1 MIRHAVKGQQ
11 TPNTFNRMNKQ
22 KTGAQPVYV
31 VDAFV
36 TKLYTGNPAAVC
48 VLPAS
53 APAKW
58 MRLVA
63 REMNL
68 SETAFLHGGEGR
80 YKLRWFT
87 PAVEV
92 DLCGHATLASTH
104 VLFETGRLAAGQT
117 VRFQTKSG
125 TLEARHGGEVIE
137 LDFPATP
144 SSVVKRPPL
153 GLLKAVGAPARAV
166 WQTKYDY
173 IVELESEGAVRG
185 LRPDIAALGRFGLR
199 GAIVTA
205 RSNGRPHDFVS
216 RFFAPGAGIDEDPV
230 TGSAHC
236 ALAPYWA
243 EKLGRTEFNAYQA
256 SARGGQMRVNLDGA
270 RVRLAGRAVTMLRG
284 ELLH

>member
-1 MIRHAVKGQQ
+1 MS
-11 TPNTFNRMNKQ
+11 KQ
-22 KTGAQPVYV
+22 KVGAQPVYV

-36 TKLYTGNPAAVC
+36 TRLYTGNPAAVC
-48 VLPAS
+48 VLPGP

-58 MRLVA
+58 MQLVA

-87 PAVEV
+87 PTVEV

-104 VLFETGRLAAGQT
+104 VLYETGALAAGQT
-117 VRFQTKSG
+117 VRFRTKSG
-125 TLEARHGGEVIE
+125 TLEARHGGEEIE
-137 LDFPATP
+137 IDLPASP
-144 SSVVKRPPL
+144 ASAVKRPPRE
-153 GLLKAVGAPARAV
+153 LLKAVGAPARAV
-166 WQTKYDY
+166 WQTKYEY
-173 IVELESEGAVRG
+173 IVELESEDAVRE
-185 LRPDIAALGRFGLR
+185 LRPDITALGRFGLR

-205 RSNGRPHDFVS
+205 RSNRRPYDFVS

-230 TGSAHC
+230 TGAAHC

-243 EKLGRTEFNAYQA
+243 DKLGRTEFNAYQA
-256 SARGGQMRVNLDGA
+256 SARGGRMRVRLDGD
-270 RVRLAGRAVTMLRG
+270 RVHLAGRAVTMMRG